1 MIISSIN
8 SPRSFETSEATPP
21 FCIFCIEGV
30 VFNKELPFPSF
41 LLPSSL
47 PRYSGAFLIFPSFSA
62 SFALLSLS
70 LLFGPACANL
80 DPRLSMCAPILFL
93 CFSRSLPYLISSL
106 PEFIHSHKSRRCFF
120 CKFWK
125 ISDTVR
131 PKQALSNGSY
141 SENWSN
147 RSLHIIEQRGLVHNR
162 GR

>member
-41 LLPSSL
+41 FFTEIFRGVSNISLFLCLFRPLISLSSLRPGLCKSRPSSL
-47 PRYSGAFLIFPSFSA
+47 YVRTYLISLF
-62 SFALLSLS
+62 LSLS
-70 LLFGPACANL
+70 AI
-80 DPRLSMCAPILFL
+80 SHI
-93 CFSRSLPYLISSL
+93 FSTGIHS
-106 PEFIHSHKSRRCFF
+106 FIHSHKSRRCFF

-147 RSLHIIEQRGLVHNR
+147 RSPPIIEQRISSQ
-162 GR
+162 